1 MPAVPR
7 RVRDDG
13 LTAEQRQL
21 VERTR
26 VLAAEIEMLQQRMIV
41 VAGQRAQSV
50 AALHAT
56 GLSIRR
62 IADALGT
69 STGPVETA
77 LARARRR
84 READQG
90 GEAAAMR
97 AS

>member
-1 MPAVPR
+1 MPASPR
-7 RVRDDG
+7 RVRVDG

-21 VERTR
+21 VDRTR
-26 VLAAEIEMLQQRMIV
+26 ALAAEIEMLQQRMIV
-41 VAGQRAQSV
+41 VAGQRAQSI
-50 AALHAT
+50 AALRDT

-77 LARARRR
+77 LARTRRR
-84 READQG
+84 READPG
-90 GEAAAMR
+90 GEAAGMR

>member
-7 RVRDDG
+7 RVRDAG

-41 VAGQRAQSV
+41 VAGRRAQSIS
-50 AALHAT
+50 ALRDT

-77 LARARRR
+77 LARARRQ
-84 READQG
+84 READPG
-90 GEAAAMR
+90 GEAPGAV